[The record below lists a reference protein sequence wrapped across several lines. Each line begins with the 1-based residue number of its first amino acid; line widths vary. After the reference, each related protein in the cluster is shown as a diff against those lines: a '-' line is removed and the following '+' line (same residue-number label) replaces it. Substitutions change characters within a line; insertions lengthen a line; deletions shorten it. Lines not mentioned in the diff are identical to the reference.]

1 MISWIVLSIKW
12 KKKISKTIFQYPV
25 SQNENSGW
33 LECTLKYGDLVEN
46 FPSKSKSNGSSFGT
60 RKSNGIEL
68 YQPQNATKLYIFVLE
83 ESLAL
88 VIHTNGSENF
98 VPFCKSR
105 GKGIPNGT
113 VLNWNKSVQPR
124 ESST

>member
-1 MISWIVLSIKW
+1 MNSIVHKM
-12 KKKISKTIFQYPV
+12 KKKKFKTIFQYPI
-25 SQNENSGW
+25 SENENSGW
-33 LECTLKYGDLVEN
+33 LERIREYGDLVEN

-60 RKSNGIEL
+60 TKSNGIEL

-105 GKGIPNGT
+105 GKGIPKGT
-113 VLNWNKSVQPR
+113 VLN
-124 ESST
+124 